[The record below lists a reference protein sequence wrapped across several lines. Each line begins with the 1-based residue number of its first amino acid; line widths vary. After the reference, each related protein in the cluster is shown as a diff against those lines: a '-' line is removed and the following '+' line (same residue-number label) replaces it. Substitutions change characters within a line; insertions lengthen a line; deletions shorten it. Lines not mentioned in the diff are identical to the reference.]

1 MLLIGPEGGLAE
13 NERQFAPANGF
24 IACRLGPRVMR
35 TETAGLAALALLQTV
50 AGDFSLSRDHRGCHV
65 QNRKPRA
72 ASRPCSPGACRFT
85 RSSRSGSSL
94 FSLGLGHDG
103 LRVARA
109 LAPLDAF
116 LNAAMLLGGM
126 GPVNA
131 PVTDGGKLF
140 AGFFALY
147 AGLVFIVTAALLFT
161 PLLHRLMHRFHWDD
175 K

>member
-1 MLLIGPEGGLAE
+1 MYESKMQRPLARRIFARRLLLHTLIAFGL
-13 NERQFAPANGF
+13 
-24 IACRLGPRVMR
+24 IAVSIAMG
-35 TETAGLAALALLQTV
+35 V
-50 AGDFSLSRDHRGCHV
+50 AGYICFEH
-65 QNRKPRA
+65 
-72 ASRPCSPGACRFT
+72 
-85 RSSRSGSSL
+85 
-94 FSLGLGHDG
+94 
-103 LRVARA
+103 

-131 PVTDGGKLF
+131 PGTDAGKLF
-140 AGFFALY
+140 SGLFALY